1 MKEIKKLVTELS
13 GHRGR
18 ECYYILCLAVYV
30 VLIAQPV
37 EPQMKQVWAEVKV
50 RAGKKSPKTVSK
62 AISRAVSDIW
72 ENGER
77 TSCAN
82 SSAVPWRKSR
92 SLGTWFWSWPSM
104 CGASIRTCNKKNGI
118 APLTSSSFL

>member
-77 TSCAN
+77 HKLCEIFGRPVEEKP
-82 SSAVPWRKSR
+82 VPRDVVLVLAQSV
-92 SLGTWFWSWPSM
+92 WSQHPDLEQEK
-104 CGASIRTCNKKNGI
+104 RH
-118 APLTSSSFL
+118 